1 MAKYM
6 TEATGVKRFKDQPG
20 YSELTSL
27 VHAWVDNR
35 VDREAPSEDEL
46 RTKVQRLAVV
56 VDDLADVA
64 ETDLSDFLDAV
75 TRELLT
81 QVNTTQ
87 EIGEAVVS
95 ADYSPWIKDRWAQES
110 SDWSFW
116 STYKRLLQVED
127 RPSKMIR
134 TLEDDVKNILDLAG
148 DPTVE
153 GQWHRQGLV
162 MGDVQSG
169 KTSNFIGLMNMA
181 ADAGF
186 GLFIVVGGHT
196 EDLRSQTQE
205 RVDDG
210 FIGRRSFDIDARNQS
225 HHQPRGVGKI
235 RKRNQSVISGT
246 TVESDFVAGSDRT
259 QLGDLDSSVTAPVVL
274 VVKKNSRILEKVAAW
289 LKTAAG
295 GGTLSTPLMFIDD
308 ESDYASVNTNKV
320 DQAEAT
326 AVNRAIRSI
335 LDRSERT
342 SYIGFTATPFANVL
356 INPDAE
362 GDLFPHHFVYS
373 LYAPSNYLGAQTYF
387 SDETRDKYARNDL
400 KDAESTFP
408 FRHKSTHVVSEIPK
422 SLERAID
429 TFIIACAVTDL
440 DSGTRAPR
448 SMLVNVSRYREVQ
461 SQVHRLVEE
470 HLSAVVS
477 VIRNMTPESIE
488 GAGGSALVQ
497 RLRNRWSTEYSTL
510 KYTWSDIARVLP
522 DAVESIETELVN
534 GDTAKQRAQ
543 SAEVRSRSQNDS
555 GRRFIAVGGA
565 ILSRGLTLDGLVV
578 SYFYQ
583 RTQLSDTLLQ
593 MGRWFG
599 YRDAY
604 KDLVRIWLPLEVMDW
619 FLFTADALAEIRR
632 DVSVMRQAHLTPREF
647 GLKIQ
652 KHPEALKVTA
662 ANKMRHAD
670 KATVDLSFDRQSV
683 ETTTAAIDQAS
694 TSSNRSALRDLL
706 SACEGEVGD
715 AGLPASRQLVG
726 AASHVAYSR
735 IGRLAVED
743 FFGSFVPGSGDANFA
758 RNSEGASFVSEYVRS
773 MDPDLGEYWDVAVM
787 SGQGSTVEVHPE
799 IKKISATRRNKASKV
814 DASRPYIEFAQR
826 RLASGDNLYDIARN
840 LDNGSVVRWNERL
853 AARSSTQSV
862 RSGLATGVNVKLG
875 ESDVC
880 AVIDRPILMIYIIES
895 NPPSTDLRPDRA
907 YIEAEDS
914 VIGLKLTFPA
924 LRKSDGSVREGNK
937 KTQYIVNR
945 VWMQE
950 SGLAK
955 EDRVQGV
962 VGDDE

>member
-1 MAKYM
+1 MARHA
-6 TEATGVKRFKDQPG
+6 TEVASAKRFKDQQG

-27 VHAWVDNR
+27 VHAWVDNK
-35 VDREAPSEDEL
+35 VDGGAPSEDEL
-46 RTKVQRLAVV
+46 RVKVERLAAV
-56 VDDLADVA
+56 VDDLANVPA
-64 ETDLSDFLDAV
+64 SELSGFLDAV

-87 EIGEAVVS
+87 EIGEAVAS
-95 ADYSPWIKDRWAQES
+95 PDYSPWIKERWAQDS

-116 STYKRLLQVED
+116 NTYKRLLQVED

-210 FIGRRSFDIDARNQS
+210 FIGRRSFDIDTRNQS
-225 HHQPRGVGKI
+225 HQQLRGVGKI
-235 RKRNQSVISGT
+235 RRRNQSVISGT
-246 TVESDFVAGSDRT
+246 TVESDFVAKSDRT

-308 ESDYASVNTNKV
+308 ESDYASVNTNKK
-320 DQAEAT
+320 DQEEAT

-335 LDRSERT
+335 LDTSQRT

-362 GDLFPHHFVYS
+362 GDLFPHHFIYS

-387 SDETRDKYARNDL
+387 GEDSSEKYARNDV
-400 KDAESTFP
+400 KDAEKAFP
-408 FRHKSTHVVSEIPK
+408 FRHKSTHKVSELPG
-422 SLERAID
+422 SLEQAID
-429 TFIIACAVTDL
+429 AFIIACAVTDIET
-440 DSGTRAPR
+440 GARAPR
-448 SMLVNVSRYREVQ
+448 SMLVNVSRFREVQ
-461 SQVHRLVEE
+461 SQVHKLVED
-470 HLSAVVS
+470 HLAAVVS

-488 GAGGSALVQ
+488 GLEGPVLLQ
-497 RLRNRWSTEYSTL
+497 RLHKSWLREYSTTGC
-510 KYTWSDIARVLP
+510 TWADIASVLP
-522 DAVESIETELVN
+522 DAVEAIETELVN

-543 SAEVRSRSQNDS
+543 SAEVRARSQNDL
-555 GRRFIAVGGA
+555 GRRSIAVGGT
-565 ILSRGLTLDGLVV
+565 ILSRGLTLDGLVI

-604 KDLVRIWLPLEVMDW
+604 KSLVRIWLPLEVMNW

-632 DVSVMRQAHLTPREF
+632 DVSVMRQARMTPREF

-670 KATVDLSFDRQSV
+670 KAIVDLSFDRQSV
-683 ETTTAAIDQAS
+683 ETTTAAIDKAS
-694 TSSNRSALRDLL
+694 TRNNRSALYDLL
-706 SACEGEVGD
+706 SGCEGEVD
-715 AGLPASRQLVG
+715 DVSVSASRRFVG
-726 AASHVAYSR
+726 AASHVAYSNV
-735 IGRLAVED
+735 GRLVVED
-743 FFGSFVPGSGDANFA
+743 FIRSFVPGSGDANFA
-758 RNSEGASFVSEYVRS
+758 RNSEGASFISEYVRS
-773 MDPDLGEYWDVAVM
+773 MDSDVGERWDVALM
-787 SGQGSTVEVHPE
+787 SGLGSPVEVHPE
-799 IKKISATRRNKASKV
+799 IMRISGTKRNKVSKV
-814 DASRPYIEFAQR
+814 EGDHPYIEFSQR
-826 RLASGDNLYDIARN
+826 RVASGDNLYDIAQN
-840 LDNGSVVRWNERL
+840 LSNGSRFRWDERI
-853 AARSSTQSV
+853 AARSST
-862 RSGLATGVNVKLG
+862 RSGYPKTHYNSSLKLG
-875 ESDVC
+875 ESDIC

-895 NPPSTDLRPDRA
+895 NPLATDQRSDRA
-907 YIEAEDS
+907 YIDPEDF
-914 VIGLKLTFPA
+914 VLGLKLTFPA
-924 LRKSDGSVREGNK
+924 LRKSDGSMREGRK

-950 SGLAK
+950 SGLAR
-955 EDRVQGV
+955 EGQLQGV